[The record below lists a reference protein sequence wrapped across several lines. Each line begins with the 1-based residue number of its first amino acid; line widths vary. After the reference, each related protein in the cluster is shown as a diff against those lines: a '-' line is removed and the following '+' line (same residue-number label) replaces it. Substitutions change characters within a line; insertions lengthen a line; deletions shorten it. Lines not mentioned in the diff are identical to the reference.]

1 MNLFESGDPR
11 PIHFMGIA
19 GAGMSGLALLARHQ
33 GAAVTGCD
41 KDPQGAADLAALG
54 VEIWR
59 GHDPGHVSGA
69 RAVVVTAAVPREH
82 PELEQAGALGIPV
95 VRRADALGQAV
106 ANGTVVGVAGT
117 HGKTTT
123 TAMVTEALAAA
134 GRNPTGLAGGR
145 VAPWGG
151 NARLGGRELFVVEAD
166 EFDRAFLS
174 LAPAVAVVNNVEADH
189 LECYGTVQALEDA
202 FVQFAGGARRVIAG
216 ADDGGAGRVAKRV
229 SGPVWRVG
237 LAREAD
243 VRIADPE
250 LDDAGSRARVV
261 LPDGRELR
269 LALRVPGLHNLRN
282 AGAALA
288 VACELGA
295 DLEACL
301 TALARFA
308 GVARRFERVGEAR
321 GVPVVDDYAHHPT
334 EVRATLAAARQAF
347 PRRRVVAVFQPH
359 LYSRTALHGEALG
372 RELAAADVVV
382 VAPVYAAR
390 EQPIPGVTADLVARG
405 AALAG
410 ATTVAVRERTALTE
424 RVARTVR
431 AGDVV
436 FTLGAGDIT
445 AVGPELLPAGG
456 VAALAAWF
464 GAPPLLSRV
473 AYFQVRQVE
482 LVGLK
487 NLPPDGVI
495 AALRLPLV
503 ASVFT
508 DTRLLADRVKGL
520 TGVAD
525 AQVVRRLPGALQV
538 IVREVAPV
546 ALVPGPRGSLVA
558 VDGEGRTLPFDPT
571 RAALDLPI
579 AASGDAGVAALLALI
594 QSVDPALFQT
604 ITAARVM
611 ARSDVLLESGARR
624 VLVRR
629 DAGLEVIRAV
639 VTVAQDLAAKGRPY
653 AELDARFAGQVI
665 VRRKGG
671 AGGAKA
677 G

>member
-1 MNLFESGDPR
+1 MTLFESGDPR

-151 NARLGGRELFVVEAD
+151 NARLGGRDLFVVEAD

-174 LAPAVAVVNNVEADH
+174 LAPTVAVVNNVEADH

-202 FVQFAGGARRVIAG
+202 FAQFAGGARRVIAG
-216 ADDGGAGRVAKRV
+216 ADDDGAGRVAKRV

-288 VACELGA
+288 VAGGLGA
-295 DLEACL
+295 DLEACVP
-301 TALARFA
+301 ALARFA
-308 GVARRFERVGEAR
+308 GGARRGLGR
-321 GVPVVDDYAHHPT
+321 GGGGGGGGAHGAD
-334 EVRATLAAARQAF
+334 RAGGAHRAGG
-347 PRRRVVAVFQPH
+347 RRR
-359 LYSRTALHGEALG
+359 LHAGGGGHHGGGARAAPQAGEWGSG
-372 RELAAADVVV
+372 RERGGLM
-382 VAPVYAAR
+382 AR
-390 EQPIPGVTADLVARG
+390 RALSRG
-405 AALAG
+405 AVLLA
-410 ATTVAVRERTALTE
+410 
-424 RVARTVR
+424 
-431 AGDVV
+431 
-436 FTLGAGDIT
+436 
-445 AVGPELLPAGG
+445 AGG
-456 VAALAAWF
+456 VAALAAWV

-473 AYFQVRQVE
+473 PYFQGRPGEV
-482 LVGLK
+482 VGGQ
-487 NLPPDGVI
+487 NHSPQGRD
-495 AALRLPLV
+495 AALR
-503 ASVFT
+503 
-508 DTRLLADRVKGL
+508 
-520 TGVAD
+520 
-525 AQVVRRLPGALQV
+525 
-538 IVREVAPV
+538 AP
-546 ALVPGPRGSLVA
+546 P
-558 VDGEGRTLPFDPT
+558 
-571 RAALDLPI
+571 
-579 AASGDAGVAALLALI
+579 
-594 QSVDPALFQT
+594 
-604 ITAARVM
+604 
-611 ARSDVLLESGARR
+611 
-624 VLVRR
+624 
-629 DAGLEVIRAV
+629 
-639 VTVAQDLAAKGRPY
+639 
-653 AELDARFAGQVI
+653 
-665 VRRKGG
+665 
-671 AGGAKA
+671 
-677 G
+677 